1 MPERH
6 SDTVLKGAG
15 LLSVAAAGGALALV
29 GAWLFGGFGSGTT
42 TVREMLLESTTAPPP
57 ASVASTDGMTI
68 GQIYEHDAPGVVQIT
83 AKFFSQARD
92 PVFGTPYGFLTEEK
106 ALGSGFVFSK
116 DGYILTN
123 YHVVHDASSIRV
135 SFSNND
141 SLGARIVGSDPTT
154 DVAVLKVSAKARAF
168 RPLSLGN
175 SDGIRVGDAV
185 VALGN
190 PFGYTRTVTAGIVS
204 ALQRRIQSPNAQTI
218 DHIIQ
223 TDAAINPGNSG
234 GPLID
239 ARGDVVGVNAAIS
252 TGNTGESGSVGIGF
266 AIPINTVKTVAQQ
279 LITTGK
285 ATHPYIGLTVQAI
298 TPEVASLFA
307 LPVTSG
313 LIVQN
318 VYTRSPAAKAGV
330 RGGSASII
338 VAGESY
344 VVGGDVITSVDDVP
358 VSSET
363 RFRDLIAGK
372 KPGDTVTLEIYRG
385 KRRLSLDVPI
395 GRLPATTPPSLG

>member
-1 MPERH
+1 M
-6 SDTVLKGAG
+6 
-15 LLSVAAAGGALALV
+15 
-29 GAWLFGGFGSGTT
+29 
-42 TVREMLLESTTAPPP
+42 
-57 ASVASTDGMTI
+57 
-68 GQIYEHDAPGVVQIT
+68 
-83 AKFFSQARD
+83 
-92 PVFGTPYGFLTEEK
+92 TEEK

-154 DVAVLKVSAKARAF
+154 DVAVLKVSAKSRAF
-168 RPLSLGN
+168 KPLSLGN
-175 SDGIRVGDAV
+175 SDGLRVGDAV

-190 PFGYTRTVTAGIVS
+190 PFGYTRTVTSGIVS

-318 VYTRSPAAKAGV
+318 VYARSPAAKAGV

-344 VVGGDVITSVDDVP
+344 VVGGDVITSVDGVP

>member
-1 MPERH
+1 M
-6 SDTVLKGAG
+6 
-15 LLSVAAAGGALALV
+15 AAAGGALALV
-29 GAWLFGGFGSGTT
+29 GAWLFGGFGGGTT
-42 TVREMLLESTTAPPP
+42 TVREMLLESTTEPPP
-57 ASVASTDGMTI
+57 ASAASTDGMTI

-92 PVFGTPYGFLTEEK
+92 PVFGTQYGFLTEEK

-154 DVAVLKVSAKARAF
+154 DVAVLKVSAKSRAF
-168 RPLSLGN
+168 KPLSLGN

-252 TGNTGESGSVGIGF
+252 TGDTGESGSVGIGF

-372 KPGDTVTLEIYRG
+372 RPGDTVTLEIYRG
-385 KRRLSLDVPI
+385 KRRFSLDVPI
-395 GRLPATTPPSLG
+395 GRLPATTPPSVG